1 MSQLAW
7 SSVELAMPIG
17 PRRRARG
24 PGPVERVL
32 LENIDP
38 HHRGTKRTL
47 QVVGPVV
54 LVAGILLSVV
64 GFADFTSGFGA
75 NALEDES
82 PLTGFWLI
90 FIGFPLINVG
100 WTICKVAFLGEIA
113 RYGAAEIASP
123 ARETLRYV
131 GLGKT
136 EVTCITCGAAN
147 DPGSRFCDNC
157 GRALTTVCPSCR
169 HENEPGSNFCDAC
182 GQALVAPT
190 TPAPRS
196 DDDPRA

>member
-1 MSQLAW
+1 
-7 SSVELAMPIG
+7 
-17 PRRRARG
+17 
-24 PGPVERVL
+24 
-32 LENIDP
+32 
-38 HHRGTKRTL
+38 
-47 QVVGPVV
+47 
-54 LVAGILLSVV
+54 
-64 GFADFTSGFGA
+64 
-75 NALEDES
+75 
-82 PLTGFWLI
+82 
-90 FIGFPLINVG
+90 VG

-136 EVTCITCGAAN
+136 EVMCVTCGAAN
-147 DPGSRFCDNC
+147 EPGSRFCDNC
-157 GRALTTVCPSCR
+157 GSALTTVCPSCR
-169 HENEPGSNFCDAC
+169 HENDPGSNFCDAC